1 MSTSMELTAIEHT
14 IDGRPAPWTSESAP
28 INVSVGT
35 HVTFRVQATGQG
47 NVGFAVG
54 TDTLALAEW
63 NDTRHFE
70 FHIPGN
76 FAGKTLQIHVGIR
89 ARTSSGNQ
97 MSTWLG
103 PVDDLQ
109 CYRYQVAEENER

>member
-1 MSTSMELTAIEHT
+1 MSTSMAITAIQHT
-14 IDGRPAPWTSESAP
+14 IDGGPAPWTSGGP
-28 INVSVGT
+28 PLNVSVGA
-35 HVTFRVQATGQG
+35 HVTFNVHATGQG

-63 NDTRHFE
+63 NDTGQFE

-76 FAGKTLQIHVGIR
+76 FAGKTLQIHVGVR

-103 PVDDLQ
+103 PVDVLQ
-109 CYRYQVAEENER
+109 CYRYQVAEENGR